1 MAKIPV
7 IITNFNLYTW
17 PKAMVKKLMRMPG
30 VGPILIVDNDSTY
43 GPTLEWYEQLKLEA
57 NEVAVIRT
65 GGNFGHLVAWQAQIP
80 QQLFDMGYPDYI
92 VTDPDLDLSALP
104 DDTLLRMRELWYDLP
119 EKTYMYEQE
128 EGDPFNGVKFS
139 VKDKIGL
146 GIRTDDIPAD
156 ALFFQQAEL
165 RYKNQP
171 YFHDLQLA
179 PVDTTFAFYHHQRYQ
194 RVVIGGARMVAPYEC
209 RHLPYYLTA
218 DDLNADWEFGSTL
231 TKPTTPAPPRRLRTG
246 LKSFD
251 HATILQRHPNRRNS
265 SNNRAGNRLTG
276 WTRCE
281 GDCRPF
287 RVKFRVGLRTKPK
300 PSGLHRSSLPQLQP
314 GPQSHL

>member
-119 EKTYMYEQE
+119 EKSYMYEQE

-146 GIRTDDIPAD
+146 GIRTDDVPAD
-156 ALFFQQAEL
+156 ALFFQHDQHSCGCL
-165 RYKNQP
+165 RILRKPLPIFISNCSLVIVFNLTDFAQVTGRQIISVW
-171 YFHDLQLA
+171 HD
-179 PVDTTFAFYHHQRYQ
+179 
-194 RVVIGGARMVAPYEC
+194 
-209 RHLPYYLTA
+209 HL
-218 DDLNADWEFGSTL
+218 S
-231 TKPTTPAPPRRLRTG
+231 
-246 LKSFD
+246 
-251 HATILQRHPNRRNS
+251 
-265 SNNRAGNRLTG
+265 
-276 WTRCE
+276 
-281 GDCRPF
+281 
-287 RVKFRVGLRTKPK
+287 
-300 PSGLHRSSLPQLQP
+300 
-314 GPQSHL
+314 

>member
-119 EKTYMYEQE
+119 EKSYMYEQR
-128 EGDPFNGVKFS
+128 K
-139 VKDKIGL
+139 
-146 GIRTDDIPAD
+146 
-156 ALFFQQAEL
+156 
-165 RYKNQP
+165 
-171 YFHDLQLA
+171 
-179 PVDTTFAFYHHQRYQ
+179 
-194 RVVIGGARMVAPYEC
+194 
-209 RHLPYYLTA
+209 
-218 DDLNADWEFGSTL
+218 
-231 TKPTTPAPPRRLRTG
+231 
-246 LKSFD
+246 
-251 HATILQRHPNRRNS
+251 AT
-265 SNNRAGNRLTG
+265 RLTG
-276 WTRCE
+276 L
-281 GDCRPF
+281 GF
-287 RVKFRVGLRTKPK
+287 RSRTKSALAFGRTMFLPMPCSSSRPNYATRTNRTSTTCNLRPLTRPL
-300 PSGLHRSSLPQLQP
+300 PSTITNAISKWSSEGQ
-314 GPQSHL
+314 GWSHLTSAGIFPTT

>member
-119 EKTYMYEQE
+119 EKSYMYEQE
-128 EGDPFNGVKFS
+128 EGDPFNGVRFS

-146 GIRTDDIPAD
+146 GIRTDDVPAD

-194 RVVIGGARMVAPYEC
+194 RVVIGGARMAAPYEC

-218 DDLNADWEFGSTL
+218 DDLNADWEFRQYLDKANHASTA
-231 TKPTTPAPPRRLRTG
+231 KKIADG
-246 LKSFD
+246 LKIF
-251 HATILQRHPNRRNS
+251 
-265 SNNRAGNRLTG
+265 
-276 WTRCE
+276 
-281 GDCRPF
+281 
-287 RVKFRVGLRTKPK
+287 
-300 PSGLHRSSLPQLQP
+300 
-314 GPQSHL
+314 